1 MLSIWLKSLNIHVLL
16 VNNPFFFF
24 LVWLILSRSVPYQ
37 ANTTSSWRIWR
48 GRWSPGS
55 RSQSNQC
62 ETWWQSHFK
71 HSNPWWAYHL
81 KNSISRRWLEVKC
94 QLTNVLKGCYI
105 IWQLTLKMLIQRIIM
120 SEISKYVYIT
130 QSLLTDHN
138 DLTSSFIAYFTLEVQ
153 NVTDYKLS
161 SDEWIV
167 Q

>member
-1 MLSIWLKSLNIHVLL
+1 
-16 VNNPFFFF
+16 
-24 LVWLILSRSVPYQ
+24 
-37 ANTTSSWRIWR
+37 
-48 GRWSPGS
+48 
-55 RSQSNQC
+55 
-62 ETWWQSHFK
+62 
-71 HSNPWWAYHL
+71 
-81 KNSISRRWLEVKC
+81 
-94 QLTNVLKGCYI
+94 
-105 IWQLTLKMLIQRIIM
+105 M